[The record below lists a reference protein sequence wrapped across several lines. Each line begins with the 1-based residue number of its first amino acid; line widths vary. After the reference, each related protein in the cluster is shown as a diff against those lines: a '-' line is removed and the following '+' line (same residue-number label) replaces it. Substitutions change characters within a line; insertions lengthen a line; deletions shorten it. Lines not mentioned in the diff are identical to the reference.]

1 MITVQFAP
9 YIRFANTI
17 GLRQCPTSPFDYLQR
32 DGNQTQL
39 TLLVTIR
46 DTADC
51 VVSVN
56 LSTVLVI
63 VDVSS
68 ISQLVDQLSKSE
80 NTLTTNPL
88 VRLLSSGNQNT
99 VTQLITSLSHY
110 FNRIDG
116 QSVADA
122 VSSRLNLLTDRS
134 SQNFF
139 YV

>member
-1 MITVQFAP
+1 MSDVT
-9 YIRFANTI
+9 IR
-17 GLRQCPTSPFDYLQR
+17 LPSP

-56 LSTVLVI
+56 LSAVLVI

-116 QSVADA
+116 QSVTDA
-122 VSSRLNLLTDRS
+122 VSSRLNLLADRS
-134 SQNFF
+134 SQNFL